1 MTDEDKYL
9 LKEDIRDKL
18 IGELVPKIRALLGE
32 EKPLEKIDE
41 IFASDVKSGK

>member
-18 IGELVPKIRALLGE
+18 VAELVPKIRALLGE
-32 EKPLEKIDE
+32 ENPLAKIDE
-41 IFASDVKSGK
+41 IFANDVKSAN